1 MDFSNKSAW
10 AIVGVPLL
18 ALAVY
23 ALLGQSSDRSRFDRL
38 HLGMSAAEVRNI
50 IYPPTSG
57 KYARFRSDIRDNE
70 ILNLNDRMVLTMR
83 NGVLVDKQ
91 WIAKDEQEKF
101 VAQRK

>member
-18 ALAVY
+18 ALAAY
-23 ALLGQSSDRSRFDRL
+23 ALFGESDRSRFDRL

-57 KYARFRSDIRDNE
+57 KYAHFRSNIRDNE
-70 ILNLNDRMVLTMR
+70 ILNLNDRMVLTVR

-91 WIAKDEQEKF
+91 WIEKEERKKF